1 VSPLFRAPAS
11 TANLGPGFDC
21 AAAALDL
28 WNELA
33 VGTRNG
39 GGEPPVQIDGE
50 GASELPRDATNMT
63 LRAFALLAPVE
74 DHTFHFTNRIPL
86 ERGLGSSA
94 AAVALGLAAG
104 EAMSGKKVGHEEL
117 QRLGLELEGH
127 ADNLAAA
134 LVGGVC
140 LTWSDDGEQHV
151 AQVATELPLAPIAVV
166 PEHRVPTAGSR
177 ARLPAQIAHDDA
189 AQSAGRAAL
198 LGAAL
203 ASGDADLLAA
213 SFHDSLHEPYRSGD
227 APLLSE
233 LRANLPAGAAGVTLS
248 GAGPSV
254 VVWARRDERDACVAE
269 LKSRLPQ
276 AHVWPLEVTPNG
288 AEEAR

>member
-1 VSPLFRAPAS
+1 MSAVFRAPAS

-28 WNELA
+28 WNELRVEA
-33 VGTRNG
+33 RNG
-39 GGEPPVQIDGE
+39 DTPVQIDGV
-50 GASELPRDATNMT
+50 GADELPRDETNMT

-74 DHTFHFTNRIPL
+74 EHSFHFTNRIPL

-104 EAMSGKKVGHEEL
+104 EAASGKRVGHEEL
-117 QRLGLELEGH
+117 LRLGLELEVH

-134 LVGGVC
+134 IVGGVC
-140 LTWSDDGEQHV
+140 LTWSDDGHQRV
-151 AQVATELPLAPIAVV
+151 AQIATELPLAPIAVV
-166 PEHRVPTAGSR
+166 PEQRVPTGASR
-177 ARLPAQIAHDDA
+177 ARLPALISHEDA
-189 AQSAGRAAL
+189 AQSAGHAAL

-203 ASGDADLLAA
+203 ASGDGELLAA
-213 SFHDSLHEPYRSGD
+213 SFHDSLHEPYRGGD

-233 LRANLPAGAAGVTLS
+233 LRFHLPVGSVGVTLS

-254 VVWARRDERDACVAE
+254 VVWARREQRDECVAE
-269 LKSRLPQ
+269 LQHRLPQ
-276 AHVWPLEVTPNG
+276 TNVGPLDVAPEG
-288 AEEAR
+288 AKETR

>member
-1 VSPLFRAPAS
+1 MSPVFRAPAS

-28 WNELA
+28 WNELRVEA
-33 VGTRNG
+33 RNG
-39 GGEPPVQIDGE
+39 DSPVRIEGE

-74 DHTFHFTNRIPL
+74 EHSFHFTNRIPL

-104 EAMSGKKVGHEEL
+104 HAVSGKRVGDEEL
-117 QRLGLELEGH
+117 LRLGLELEGH

-134 LVGGVC
+134 IVGGVC
-140 LTWSDDGEQHV
+140 LTWNDDGTQRV
-151 AQVATELPLAPIAVV
+151 AQIATELPLAPIAVV
-166 PEHRVPTAGSR
+166 PEQRVPTGASR
-177 ARLPAQIAHDDA
+177 ARLPALIAHDDA
-189 AQSAGRAAL
+189 AHSAGHAAL

-203 ASGDADLLAA
+203 ASGNGELLAA
-213 SFHDSLHEPYRSGD
+213 SFHDSLHEPFRAGD

-233 LRANLPAGAAGVTLS
+233 LRYHLPEGAVGVTLS

-254 VVWARRDERDACVAE
+254 VVWARREDRDACVAE
-269 LKSRLPQ
+269 LQHRLPQ
-276 AHVWPLEVTPNG
+276 THVWPLDVAPTG
-288 AEEAR
+288 AKEAR

>member
-1 VSPLFRAPAS
+1 MSPLFRAPAS

-28 WNELA
+28 WNELR
-33 VGTRNG
+33 VETRNG
-39 GGEPPVQIDGE
+39 GDPVRIEGE
-50 GASELPRDATNMT
+50 GAAELPRDATNMT

-74 DHTFHFTNRIPL
+74 EHSFHFTNRIPL

-104 EAMSGKKVGHEEL
+104 DAVSGKNVGP
-117 QRLGLELEGH
+117 RGVAALGLELEGH

-140 LTWSDDGEQHV
+140 LTWSDEGTQRV

-166 PEHRVPTAGSR
+166 PEQRVPTAGSR
-177 ARLPAQIAHDDA
+177 SRLPALVAHEDA

-203 ASGDADLLAA
+203 ASGDAELLAA
-213 SFHDSLHEPYRSGD
+213 SFHDSLHEPYRGAD

-233 LRANLPAGAAGVTLS
+233 LRYHLPKGSLGVTLS

-254 VVWARRDERDACVAE
+254 VVWARKDERDACVAE
-269 LKSRLPQ
+269 LEKRLPQ
-276 AHVWPLEVTPNG
+276 THVWPLDVAPNG